1 MQEFIAKYQDQING
15 VLTGFDRLVFRG
27 HLRALS
33 YPGGMN
39 QYLACNRILLKDFG
53 AHVDTVSRQLKE
65 ASLKAAHAAGRP
77 VEYLR
82 SAQTDKEKRARAIAE
97 RDQVQEG
104 LVGVLT
110 SVEVCQSFEIYRNR
124 ETRRLELQ
132 PRLRKCLFLYHYWMH
147 PQLGFLNARIQ
158 TWFPFSIQI
167 CLNGREWLARQ
178 MDRRGL
184 PYARQDNCFP
194 WVEDWKPAQDLLE
207 RQRKT
212 NWTPCLEGLARQLN
226 PIHEQMFQ
234 RFRVHYYWSAYQSE
248 WATGVVFRDAAFLRR
263 LVPRLLHHD
272 LTTLGT
278 RQVMRFLG
286 RRVAL
291 SGAIPKSFTGQVT
304 SDLLERQE
312 GVRLKHAMNGNSVK
326 LYDKAYTPL
335 GSVLRA
341 ETTIHNGA
349 DFRVYRPREG
359 DPQGPKSWRVMRRGI
374 ADLYRRT
381 EVSQAATERYLDAL
395 ASVDDD
401 TTLEEL
407 LAGLQKPRNWKGRR
421 VRALRPFQDDQVL
434 LETVSRGQF
443 CLNGFRNRDLQARFF
458 TTPASDERERRR
470 RSAGVTRRL
479 RLLRAHSLIHKVP
492 GTHRYQLSPSGR
504 RAITAILTALRATVR
519 QLTPGAAMA
528 A

>member
-1 MQEFIAKYQDQING
+1 MDEFIAKYQDQITG

-39 QYLACNRILLKDFG
+39 QYLGSNHVLLKDFG

-65 ASLKAAHAAGRP
+65 ASLAAAEAAGRP
-77 VEYLR
+77 VEYLQ
-82 SAQTDKEKRARAIAE
+82 SAQINKEERARAIAA

-104 LVGVLT
+104 LVCVLS
-110 SVEVCQSFEIYRNR
+110 SVEVCQSFEVYHNR
-124 ETRRLELQ
+124 KTRHLELQ
-132 PRLRKCLFLYHYWMH
+132 SRRRKCLFLYHYWRH

-194 WVEDWKPAQDLLE
+194 WVEDWAQAQDLLE

-212 NWTPCLEGLARQLN
+212 NWTPCLERLARQLN
-226 PIHEQMFQ
+226 PVHEQIFQ
-234 RFRVHYYWSAYQSE
+234 HFRVHYYWSVYQSE
-248 WATGVVFRDAAFLRR
+248 WATDVVFRDAEFLRR

-286 RRVAL
+286 RRVRL
-291 SGAIPKSFTGQVT
+291 SGAIPKSFQGQVT

-326 LYDKAYTPL
+326 LYDKAYTSL

-341 ETTIHNGA
+341 EATVCNGA
-349 DFRVYRPREG
+349 DFRVYRPCEG

-381 EVSQAATERYLDAL
+381 EVSDHANDRYLDAL
-395 ASVDDD
+395 AGVDDD

-407 LAGLQKPRNWKGRR
+407 LAGLQKPRIWKGRR

-434 LETVSRGQF
+434 LTTVSRGAF
-443 CLNGFRNRDLQARFF
+443 TLNGFRNRDLQAVFF
-458 TTPASDERERRR
+458 PTPAGEEREHRR
-470 RSAGVTRRL
+470 RSAWVTRRL
-479 RLLRAHSLIHKVP
+479 RLLRAHSLIRKVS
-492 GTHRYQLSPSGR
+492 GTHRYQLTASGR
-504 RAITAILTALRATVR
+504 RAIAAILTALRSTVR
-519 QLTPGAAMA
+519 QLTPDLPVAA
-528 A
+528 